1 MLRDFPNTSIMNY
14 EPILFWLNINV
25 VWSNFSF
32 NLSSLKAGKFG
43 CTYRCIVLNFVN
55 TRNYVSLIIT
65 FFHCPL
71 CFLIDSDE
79 YVKKNVATLIREI
92 AKHTPEVKNKYY
104 YNTCPMTVACEG
116 ICTLKMSTG
125 FSLITGTICFW
136 TFQIWITTSV
146 SAVES
151 GQNFNV
157 CLTPKIKS
165 IVTTF
170 KNYIYLIEFLFDP

>member
-1 MLRDFPNTSIMNY
+1 MRKVYKSLTSRVLRDFPNTSIMLTMNQY
-14 EPILFWLNINV
+14 CFILNINL

-32 NLSSLKAGKFG
+32 NLSSLKTGKFD

-104 YNTCPMTVACEG
+104 YNTCPLTVACEG

-125 FSLITGTICFW
+125 FSLNTGTICFW
-136 TFQIWITTSV
+136 TFQIWVTTSV

-151 GQNFNV
+151 SQSFNV
-157 CLTPKIKS
+157 IA
-165 IVTTF
+165 
-170 KNYIYLIEFLFDP
+170 